1 MIVVLVGQSALASFF
16 KLCMLL
22 IAFILILVASYY
34 VTRWYA
40 QSGFVHR
47 QNHNMEIVDT
57 LSMGP
62 NRQICIVR
70 IGQKYIAVSVCK
82 DHIRFLTEV
91 SGMRLN
97 LNRRPR
103 RRQDH
108 FRRFLRKWQDADLHQ
123 TITRKRNR
131 KGIKNESI

>member
-40 QSGFVHR
+40 QSGFVRR

-91 SGMRLN
+91 SGDEIEFEPKTETRSFQEIFKEMAG
-97 LNRRPR
+97 
-103 RRQDH
+103 
-108 FRRFLRKWQDADLHQ
+108 RRFTSDDHK
-123 TITRKRNR
+123 KE
-131 KGIKNESI
+131 K

>member
-40 QSGFVHR
+40 QSGFVRR
-47 QNHNMEIVDT
+47 QNHNMEIDNMEIVDT

-91 SGMRLN
+91 SGDEIEFEPKTETETRSFQEIFKEMAG
-97 LNRRPR
+97 
-103 RRQDH
+103 
-108 FRRFLRKWQDADLHQ
+108 RRFTSDDHK
-123 TITRKRNR
+123 KE
-131 KGIKNESI
+131 K

>member
-62 NRQICIVR
+62 TRQICIVR
-70 IGQKYIAVSVCK
+70 IISV
-82 DHIRFLTEV
+82 F
-91 SGMRLN
+91 
-97 LNRRPR
+97 
-103 RRQDH
+103 
-108 FRRFLRKWQDADLHQ
+108 
-123 TITRKRNR
+123 
-131 KGIKNESI
+131 